1 MTKALAIYGATGSIG
16 SSTLD
21 LVRRQPEAYRVA
33 ILTAHSAV
41 ETMAA
46 LGREFAPDLMVM
58 ADPAAAKA
66 LQAEVPHIPVL
77 AGPQGLIEAAGE
89 QPYDLMVAALVGFA
103 GLAPTLAALAAGR
116 DVALANKEAL
126 VCAGQL
132 VMATAAKSGAR
143 ILPVDS
149 EHNAIFQC
157 WEGAQRA
164 QICSVQLTASGGPFR
179 GWSAA
184 DIAQASLDQALQHPN
199 WSMGP
204 KVTLD
209 SATLVNK
216 ALEMIEARWLFD
228 LSPEQLEVVV
238 HPQSIVHSCVTYN
251 DGSTLAQLGQ
261 PDMRTPIAYCL
272 AYPDRA
278 PLGGA
283 RLCLTDL
290 SALTFEAPD
299 EAAFPTLSLA
309 RAAMAAQGPATSV
322 ALNAANEVLNAL
334 VRRGAL
340 PFGALMPHLVALMD
354 RFDRPKIET
363 LEDIVDWDQ
372 QVRAYT
378 AASVSV

>member
-228 LSPEQLEVVV
+228 LSPDQLEVVV

-261 PDMRTPIAYCL
+261 PDMRTPFAYCL

-309 RAAMAAQGPATSV
+309 RMAMAAQGPATSV

-340 PFGALMPHLVALMD
+340 PFGALMPQLVALMD
-354 RFDRPKIET
+354 RFDRPKIDT